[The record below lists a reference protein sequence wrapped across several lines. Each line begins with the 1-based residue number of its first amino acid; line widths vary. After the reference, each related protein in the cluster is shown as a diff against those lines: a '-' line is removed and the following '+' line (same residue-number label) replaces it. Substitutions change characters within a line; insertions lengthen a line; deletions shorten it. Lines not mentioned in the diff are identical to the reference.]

1 MTDFSVSNAHTII
14 GATRFHDRVRDGI
27 EWFPRAK
34 VARRKGMEGAGTK
47 CIDWNRLNGS
57 PVLRGR
63 EPRPHALGVA
73 GSSRTVN

>member
-34 VARRKGMEGAGTK
+34 VARRKGVEGASVCVRMDLALTHTEGGGRVP
-47 CIDWNRLNGS
+47 RLTCLGCCG
-57 PVLRGR
+57 VK
-63 EPRPHALGVA
+63 PHG
-73 GSSRTVN
+73 